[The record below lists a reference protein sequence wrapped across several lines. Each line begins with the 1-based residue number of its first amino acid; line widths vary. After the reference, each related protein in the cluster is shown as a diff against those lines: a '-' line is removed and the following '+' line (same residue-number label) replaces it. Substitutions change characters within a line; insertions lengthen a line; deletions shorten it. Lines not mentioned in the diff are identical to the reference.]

1 MPSAHW
7 LSRLNVA
14 GATTMASGTCE
25 RGVPGARCALRTG
38 DPVSASISA
47 ASKKASAD
55 GVAITWTV
63 QPCAMACLTSD
74 PISEAGAAPDTTTE
88 RSPLFRAM
96 KTSIERRVRITRC
109 HADLPGLASPRI
121 ADAHFAIIAVRER
134 RLLPAVLAHRRIMAV
149 CAVFAVGDVA
159 A

>member
-14 GATTMASGTCE
+14 GATTMASGTGD
-25 RGVPGARCALRTG
+25 RGVPGARCALRPG

-63 QPCAMACLTSD
+63 QPRSMPCLTSD
-74 PISEAGAAPDTTTE
+74 PMSEAGAAPDTTTE
-88 RSPLFRAM
+88 RSPPFRAM
-96 KTSIERRVRITRC
+96 ELSIERQGRIARC
-109 HADLPGLASPRI
+109 HADLLELAQAPAQSGACAATAR
-121 ADAHFAIIAVRER
+121 AD
-134 RLLPAVLAHRRIMAV
+134 RRIMTL
-149 CAVFAVGDVA
+149 CAE
-159 A
+159 